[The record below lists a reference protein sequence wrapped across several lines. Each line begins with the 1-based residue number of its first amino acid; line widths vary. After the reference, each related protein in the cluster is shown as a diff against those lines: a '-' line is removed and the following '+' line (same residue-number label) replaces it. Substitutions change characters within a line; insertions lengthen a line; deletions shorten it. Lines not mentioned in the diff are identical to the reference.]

1 MSAISGGRARL
12 LTHTSCVALAILT
25 IAIPAQAEAKSSHR
39 STQPVPAGTATQNE
53 PPAQSAAGP
62 NAPQATPQAA
72 STGAP
77 AKQAEQIVVT
87 GFVNSSATSATK
99 LPLSV
104 MDTPFSVD
112 AYNQKFL
119 KAIDVE
125 QVSDLYRYMTG
136 IQRAG
141 NTGYDISFRGFK
153 TSGNDRNAILVD
165 GLPGLTV
172 RFGSPPT
179 AGTDHVELV
188 KGATS
193 VLYGKAQPGG
203 FINII
208 TKKPLFTPFY
218 EMEVRGTSGLGS
230 FHRRLGATIDADAT
244 GPIDSAGRLA
254 FRIIGETGY
263 TRDFRRYSYDYP
275 IFLAPSL
282 RWKIDDRTMLTLMA
296 EYRRDKSHEDTYLVA
311 PNRDASLIAKID
323 TTYQEPNDYLLE
335 KGLTESAFLE
345 HEFSPDVKLN
355 VSYRHVWHYDTQKN
369 YDVVGF
375 DAKNPLTTIDRRA
388 RGQIN
393 KRTYSFGDANISA
406 KFNTF
411 GIHHTLLAGVGGGEE
426 TASLDRTQF
435 YNCTGKCTS
444 LNLNIYDPILGIA
457 PPLSSFPLYNKP
469 TDLTWRYTTDSSF
482 APYAS
487 DLLDFGGIFKIMAGG
502 RYTVDRQTIQDLRM
516 PAGIT
521 RKRDSKFLPLAG
533 VIIRPVKEISLYAS
547 YSTSYVPQTPS
558 VQDVFGLNP
567 FVPTLAK
574 SYEGG
579 VKAELF
585 GHHLMLTGAVFD
597 IEKED
602 VLDTFN
608 CPTLAQLNAGIAN
621 GTYTLPANAPRDSKG
636 NLIPATGT
644 CSAQIGAERS
654 HGLEL
659 EANAT
664 PLPGWTITGGYAHTI
679 ARITKSN
686 LAYQVGAREQDSPDD
701 TASLWSRYDF
711 LSGPLTN
718 LGFGVGVSY
727 VSKRAG
733 LLPTQF
739 NDPRPENGTLPLHAY
754 TTVDAGIYYKA
765 NKNLDVNFKV
775 TNLFDERYI
784 ESGGFTGDIQLYP
797 GEPRYVTLTANLHF

>member
-1 MSAISGGRARL
+1 MSKRRTARGAL
-12 LTHTSCVALAILT
+12 LARTCSIALAVAA
-25 IAIPAQAEAKSSHR
+25 IAIAAQADAKSHR
-39 STQPVPAGTATQNE
+39 STQPAPA
-53 PPAQSAAGP
+53 PAPEGPSPQSAAGP
-62 NAPQATPQAA
+62 NAPQASPKQA
-72 STGAP
+72 STGVP
-77 AKQAEQIVVT
+77 AKQAEQIIVT
-87 GFVNSSATSATK
+87 GFVNTGATSATK
-99 LPLSV
+99 LPVSV

-119 KAIDVE
+119 KAINVQ
-125 QVSDLYRYMTG
+125 QVADLYRYMTG

-208 TKKPLFTPFY
+208 TKKPLYTPFY
-218 EMEVRGTSGLGS
+218 EMEFEGTSGLGP
-230 FHRRLGATIDADAT
+230 FHRRLGATINIDAT
-244 GPIDSAGRLA
+244 GPIDSGGRLA
-254 FRIIGETGY
+254 YRVIGETGY
-263 TRDFRRYSYDYP
+263 TRGFRRNSYEYP
-275 IFLAPSL
+275 IFLAPSI
-282 RWKIDDRTMLTLMA
+282 RWKLDDRTQLTLQA

-345 HEFSPDVKLN
+345 HEFRSNVKLN
-355 VSYRHVWHYDTQKN
+355 VSYRHVWHKDTQKN

-375 DAKNPLTTIDRRA
+375 DPKNPLTTITRRA

-393 KRTYSFGDANISA
+393 WRTYSFGDANISA

-411 GIHHTLLAGVGGGEE
+411 GIHHTLLMGVGGGEE

-435 YNCTGKCTS
+435 YNCTGKCTV
-444 LNLNIYDPILGIA
+444 LNLNIYDPVLGVA

-469 TDLTWRYTTDSSF
+469 SDLSWRYTTDSSF

-487 DLLDFGGIFKIMAGG
+487 DLLDLGIVKFMAGG
-502 RYTVDRQTIQDLRM
+502 RYTIDRQSIQDLRT
-516 PAGIT
+516 PDGIT

-533 VIIRPVKEISLYAS
+533 VIVRPIKDISLYAS

-567 FVPTLAK
+567 FVPTFAK

-579 VKAELF
+579 IKAELF
-585 GHHLMLTGAVFD
+585 EHRLMFTGAVFRID
-597 IEKED
+597 KTD

-621 GTYTLPANAPRDSKG
+621 GTYTLPANAPRDLSG

-644 CSAQIGAERS
+644 CSEQIGAERS
-654 HGLEL
+654 RGFEL
-659 EANAT
+659 EAHAT

-679 ARITKSN
+679 ARIVKSN

-701 TASLWSRYDF
+701 SASLWSRYDI
-711 LSGPLTN
+711 LHGPLTN
-718 LGFGVGVSY
+718 LGFGLGISY
-727 VSKRAG
+727 VGKRAG
-733 LLPTQF
+733 LLPTEF

-754 TTVDAGIYYKA
+754 TTVDAGIYYQA
-765 NKNLDVNFKV
+765 NRNLDMTLKV

-784 ESGGFTGDIQLYP
+784 ESAGFSGDIQLFP
-797 GEPRYVTLTANLHF
+797 GEPRYISFTSTLHF

>member
-1 MSAISGGRARL
+1 MSNKSRGRAAL
-12 LTHTSCVALAILT
+12 LVRTASIAFGIAAIAVAT
-25 IAIPAQAEAKSSHR
+25 QAGAKSHR
-39 STQPVPAGTATQNE
+39 STQPAPAPTNSG
-53 PPAQSAAGP
+53 PSAQSAAGP
-62 NAPQATPQAA
+62 SAPQATPQEA
-72 STGAP
+72 STGVP

-87 GFVNSSATSATK
+87 GFVNSGATSATK
-99 LPLSV
+99 LPVSV

-125 QVSDLYRYMTG
+125 QVADLYRYMTG

-141 NTGYDISFRGFK
+141 NTGYDINFRGFK

-208 TKKPLFTPFY
+208 TKKPLFSPSYAF
-218 EMEVRGTSGLGS
+218 EFRGSSGLGP
-230 FHRRLGATIDADAT
+230 FHRRLGATIDFDAT
-244 GPIDSAGRLA
+244 GPVDSAGKLA
-254 FRIIGETGY
+254 FRVIGETGY
-263 TRDFRRYSYDYP
+263 TRGFRRYSYEYP
-275 IFLAPSL
+275 VFLAPSI
-282 RWKIDDRTMLTLMA
+282 RWKIDERTQLTLEA

-311 PNRDASLIAKID
+311 PNRDARLIAKID

-345 HEFSPDVKLN
+345 HEFSRNVKLN
-355 VSYRHVWHYDTQKN
+355 VSYRHVYHYDTQKN
-369 YDVVGF
+369 FDVVGF
-375 DAKNPLTTIDRRA
+375 DPKNPLTTITRRA

-393 KRTYSFGDANISA
+393 KRTYNFGDANISA

-411 GIHHTLLAGVGGGEE
+411 GIHHTLLVGVGGGEE
-426 TASLDRTQF
+426 TAGLDRTQF
-435 YNCTGKCTS
+435 YNCTGKCTV
-444 LNLNIYDPILGIA
+444 LNLNIYNPVLGVV
-457 PPLSSFPLYNKP
+457 PPLTSFPLFNKP
-469 TDLTWRYTTDSSF
+469 SDLTWRYTTDSSF

-487 DLLDFGGIFKIMAGG
+487 DLLDLGVVKFMAGG
-502 RYTVDRQTIQDLRM
+502 RYTVDRQSIQDLRTPM
-516 PAGIT
+516 GIT
-521 RKRDSKFLPLAG
+521 HKRDSKFLPLAG
-533 VIIRPVKEISLYAS
+533 VIVRPVKELSLYAS

-567 FVPTLAK
+567 FVPTFAK

-579 VKAELF
+579 FKAELYR
-585 GHHLMLTGAVFD
+585 HHLMLTGAVFD
-597 IEKED
+597 IEKEG

-621 GTYTLPANAPRDSKG
+621 GTYKLPANAPRDASG

-644 CSAQIGAERS
+644 CSEQIGAERS
-654 HGLEL
+654 RGFEL
-659 EANAT
+659 EVNAT

-686 LAYQVGAREQDSPDD
+686 LAYQIGAREQDSPDD
-701 TASLWSRYDF
+701 AVNLWSRYDF
-711 LSGPLTN
+711 LEGPLTN
-718 LGFGVGVSY
+718 LGFGVGISY
-727 VSKRAG
+727 VGKRAG

-765 NKNLDVNFKV
+765 SRNLDMNFKV
-775 TNLFDERYI
+775 TNLFDKRYI
-784 ESGGFTGDIQLYP
+784 ESAGFSGDIQLFP
-797 GEPRYVTLTANLHF
+797 GEPR